1 MTKFSNQYPTNQN
14 DMKEYLKTSNHK
26 IFKRYCKVLKLQ
38 PDKALINKYIEVH
51 KPENIWPEV
60 SKGIRSV
67 GILDMEIYLQDNVA
81 FMIMDTVPD
90 FDHDKAMKKL
100 AGLPRQKEWEEYVSQ
115 FQQAGSKA
123 DTPEKWEVVERIF
136 DLGKIYRT

>member
-1 MTKFSNQYPTNQN
+1 MAT
-14 DMKEYLKTSNHK
+14 YLKSPRPAS
-26 IFKRYCKVLKLQ
+26 FKRYCKVLQLQ
-38 PDKALINKYIEVH
+38 PDKALIKKYIEVH

-60 SKGIRSV
+60 SEGIRSV
-67 GILDMEIYLQDNVA
+67 GILDMEIYLQGNMA
-81 FMIMDTVPD
+81 FMIMDTVVD

-136 DLGKIYRT
+136 ELGKI